1 MARKAGRPPE
11 DTRRALL
18 DAAAT
23 VIRTR
28 GQAASLDDI
37 ARQAGVSKGGLLYH
51 FSTKDELVH
60 ALASRLLDGF
70 RAEVDAAVDPADT
83 APGRLT
89 RGYIRASLRTA
100 DDDAAAREG
109 MALVAQLM
117 TLPEVARLAREDAG
131 RWDAELAADGLPE
144 HVLELVVAA
153 ADGGFAAPLWGGSPA
168 ATSRL
173 EDQLVGLTLDPA
185 RWPHL
190 A

>member
-23 VIRTR
+23 AIRTR
-28 GQAASLDDI
+28 GPAASLEDI

-51 FSTKDELVH
+51 FATKDDLVQ
-60 ALASRLLDGF
+60 ALATRLLDGF
-70 RAEVDAAVDPADT
+70 RDEVDAAVDPADT

-89 RGYIRASLRTA
+89 RGYVRASLRTTTDA
-100 DDDAAAREG
+100 AAARES

-117 TLPEVARLAREDAG
+117 TLPEIARLAREDG
-131 RWDAELAADGLPE
+131 ERWDAELRADGLPE

-168 ATSRL
+168 AAGRL
-173 EDQLVGLTLDPA
+173 TDQLVGLTLEPA

-190 A
+190 R